1 MLIALALGFALAAP
15 AMAADPLEGLIGKK
29 RVVLLFA
36 KSRSDASLDEQV
48 ARLAERRPEIEANA
62 MVVLRTAGDNETL
75 PIIGYATLPGGAAR
89 ALIRRFQPG
98 PTGITVVYVARDGQ
112 EKGRWT
118 QVVDPQAIFDLADSA
133 TVLQEENAAAGA
145 VR

>member
-1 MLIALALGFALAAP
+1 MFAASVSLAAP
-15 AMAADPLEGLIGKK
+15 AQAAGPLSGLVGKK

-48 ARLAERRPEIEANA
+48 ARLAERRPEIEASA

-75 PIIGYATLPGGAAR
+75 PIIGYASLPGGAAR
-89 ALIRRFQPG
+89 ALIRRFQPA
-98 PTGITVVYVARDGQ
+98 TVGLTVIYVAKDGE

-118 QVVDPQAIFDLADSA
+118 QVVDPQAIFDLAESA
-133 TVLQEENAAAGA
+133 AVLQEEKAAAGA